1 MCPLPADCVL
11 DQPGASSVSDD
22 TMQQGSHNSGGK
34 RAFDLILALTLM
46 VPAALACGIAAILIW
61 LDDHA
66 NPFFVQARLGRNEEL
81 FQLMKLRTMRIGTG
95 DRPSHETTRGSI
107 TRIGAMM
114 RRTKL
119 DELPQLWNVLRGEM
133 SFVGPRPGLPSQ
145 LELAKSR
152 RRHGVHHLVPG
163 ITGVSQVQGLDMST
177 PERLAET
184 DATYIGDWSVGRD
197 VRLLIRTGMGS
208 GRGDAAKL

>member
-1 MCPLPADCVL
+1 MRY
-11 DQPGASSVSDD
+11 
-22 TMQQGSHNSGGK
+22 GSKGSGGK
-34 RAFDLILALTLM
+34 RAFDLTFALLLAI
-46 VPAALACGIAAILIW
+46 PAALACGVAALLIW
-61 LDDHA
+61 LDDRA
-66 NPFFVQARLGRNEEL
+66 NPFFVQIRLGRNERPFRL
-81 FQLMKLRTMRIGTG
+81 VKLRTMRVGTG
-95 DRPSHETTRGSI
+95 DRPSHETVRGSI

-145 LELAKSR
+145 VELADSR
-152 RRHGVHHLVPG
+152 RRHGVDCLLPG

-184 DATYIGDWSVGRD
+184 DATYIGDWSIARD
-197 VRLLIRTGMGS
+197 LRLLIRTGMGN
-208 GRGDAAKL
+208 GRGDAVKL